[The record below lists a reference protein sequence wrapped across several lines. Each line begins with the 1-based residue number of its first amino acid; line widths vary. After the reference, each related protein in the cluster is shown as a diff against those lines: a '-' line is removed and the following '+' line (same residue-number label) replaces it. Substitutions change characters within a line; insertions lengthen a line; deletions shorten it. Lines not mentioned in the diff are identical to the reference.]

1 MVQSARIMLQYSA
14 NARDVHMLRSVPERL
29 CIKAAELFDNARDG
43 FHAIRG
49 LRSGRGRRRRRRWA
63 EAAGGLDWMGTR
75 QRAVE
80 RRLQLTGVGAG
91 MGGGGGREEG

>member
-1 MVQSARIMLQYSA
+1 M
-14 NARDVHMLRSVPERL
+14 
-29 CIKAAELFDNARDG
+29 AATHWGDPGKGEGGATHGGGAEPPAGGVRGAVGAGSRDG

-49 LRSGRGRRRRRRWA
+49 LRSGRGRWRRRRRA
-63 EAAGGLDWMGTR
+63 AAAGGLDWIGTR
-75 QRAVE
+75 QRTVV